1 MYPFPSASYSASE
14 SAGGARGLGNI
25 ISLPC
30 VLCPPSKNSKYARD
44 GLLQYT
50 TEEPSSRW
58 ENVRWVPP
66 HLRRQTGALLA
77 QASHSRSAMQ
87 AAQQQELEAM
97 TDMFNKC
104 APALSA
110 LQRVSSSL
118 SRQPRVAA
126 G

>member
-1 MYPFPSASYSASE
+1 MNRPL
-14 SAGGARGLGNI
+14 GAPLTFH
-25 ISLPC
+25 
-30 VLCPPSKNSKYARD
+30 AR
-44 GLLQYT
+44 
-50 TEEPSSRW
+50 PARW
-58 ENVRWVPP
+58 
-66 HLRRQTGALLA
+66 LA
-77 QASHSRSAMQ
+77 QGQAIPQSAMQ

-118 SRQPRVAA
+118 SRPPRVAA

>member
-1 MYPFPSASYSASE
+1 MRTSACKS
-14 SAGGARGLGNI
+14 SAGLAPTSDAR
-25 ISLPC
+25 P
-30 VLCPPSKNSKYARD
+30 AR
-44 GLLQYT
+44 
-50 TEEPSSRW
+50 W
-58 ENVRWVPP
+58 
-66 HLRRQTGALLA
+66 LA
-77 QASHSRSAMQ
+77 QGQAIPRSAMQ

-118 SRQPRVAA
+118 SRPPRVAA

>member
-1 MYPFPSASYSASE
+1 MT
-14 SAGGARGLGNI
+14 
-25 ISLPC
+25 C
-30 VLCPPSKNSKYARD
+30 VKKSKYAHHMSAAYGDKHCTRK
-44 GLLQYT
+44 
-50 TEEPSSRW
+50 SSAGSA
-58 ENVRWVPP
+58 P
-66 HLRRQTGALLA
+66 HLRRQTGALLLA
-77 QASHSRSAMQ
+77 QPGHPRSAMQ

-118 SRQPRVAA
+118 SRPPRVAA

>member
-1 MYPFPSASYSASE
+1 MPATD
-14 SAGGARGLGNI
+14 
-25 ISLPC
+25 C
-30 VLCPPSKNSKYARD
+30 
-44 GLLQYT
+44 YT
-50 TEEPSSRW
+50 TEEAFDCVLRRYESSAGSA
-58 ENVRWVPP
+58 PD
-66 HLRRQTGALLA
+66 LRRQTGALLA
-77 QASHSRSAMQ
+77 QGQAIPRSAMQ

>member
-1 MYPFPSASYSASE
+1 M
-14 SAGGARGLGNI
+14 R
-25 ISLPC
+25 
-30 VLCPPSKNSKYARD
+30 KKSKYAHHISAAYGDKHSAIQIVRGKRPWTFD
-44 GLLQYT
+44 AR
-50 TEEPSSRW
+50 PARCSR
-58 ENVRWVPP
+58 RPGHP
-66 HLRRQTGALLA
+66 
-77 QASHSRSAMQ
+77 RSAMQ

-104 APALSA
+104 ALALSA

>member
-1 MYPFPSASYSASE
+1 MAQTRE
-14 SAGGARGLGNI
+14 I
-25 ISLPC
+25 
-30 VLCPPSKNSKYARD
+30 
-44 GLLQYT
+44 
-50 TEEPSSRW
+50 
-58 ENVRWVPP
+58 VRWVPP
-66 HLRRQTGALLA
+66 HLSRQTGALLA
-77 QASHSRSAMQ
+77 QGQAIPRSAMQ

-118 SRQPRVAA
+118 SRPPRVAA

>member
-1 MYPFPSASYSASE
+1 
-14 SAGGARGLGNI
+14 
-25 ISLPC
+25 
-30 VLCPPSKNSKYARD
+30 
-44 GLLQYT
+44 
-50 TEEPSSRW
+50 
-58 ENVRWVPP
+58 
-66 HLRRQTGALLA
+66 
-77 QASHSRSAMQ
+77 MQ

-104 APALSA
+104 ALALSA

>member
-1 MYPFPSASYSASE
+1 MPTTCLRFTEINTALRKCPLEAPSTFD
-14 SAGGARGLGNI
+14 AR
-25 ISLPC
+25 P
-30 VLCPPSKNSKYARD
+30 ARCC
-44 GLLQYT
+44 
-50 TEEPSSRW
+50 SR
-58 ENVRWVPP
+58 RPGHP
-66 HLRRQTGALLA
+66 
-77 QASHSRSAMQ
+77 RSAMQ

-104 APALSA
+104 ALALSA